1 MKSKIV
7 LFAMVLMLALS
18 ACQPSATP
26 TVEALEPTV
35 PATEAVEEATEAP
48 VEESAVE
55 TIIIVDA
62 QGREV
67 EIPANPQR
75 IVALSEQDMDAAVAL
90 GMPLVGVVNGR
101 GSANPPIY
109 LQGKLGDVISVGS
122 FSEPSLEMILELK
135 PDLILIGGVFPGIA
149 GLIEPLSEIAP
160 TVVTYT
166 LEEHWDSAFLK
177 SAAAMNREAEAQAWL
192 EEVYQAEIE
201 KTQAELGDLTN
212 STIGIVRFNPDG
224 PVIMA
229 LESFSSL
236 VVQDLGLTRPETQQF
251 EGYAHSDPINLEQL
265 SMIDADYLFVASL
278 NPDGKAV
285 LVSALE
291 DPLYQSLSA
300 VSSGHTFVVD
310 GAVWTSRGGP
320 LAALEVLSDIQEALS
335 AGQ

>member
-1 MKSKIV
+1 
-7 LFAMVLMLALS
+7 
-18 ACQPSATP
+18 
-26 TVEALEPTV
+26 
-35 PATEAVEEATEAP
+35 
-48 VEESAVE
+48 
-55 TIIIVDA
+55 
-62 QGREV
+62 
-67 EIPANPQR
+67 
-75 IVALSEQDMDAAVAL
+75 MDAAVAL

-101 GSANPPIY
+101 GSANPPLY
-109 LQGKLGDVISVGS
+109 LQDKLGDVISVGS

-192 EEVYQAEIE
+192 NDVYNAEVE
-201 KTQAELGDLTN
+201 KVQVDLGDLSA

-236 VVQDLGLTRPETQQF
+236 VAQDLGLTRPESQQF
-251 EGYAHSDPINLEQL
+251 EGYSHSDPINLEQL
-265 SMIDADYLFVASL
+265 NMIDADYLFVASL
-278 NPDGKAV
+278 NPDGKAM
-285 LVSALE
+285 LDAALE
-291 DPLYQSLSA
+291 DPLYQTLSA
-300 VSSGHTFVVD
+300 VSSGKTYVVD
-310 GAVWTSRGGP
+310 GAIWTSRGGP
-320 LAALEVLSDIQEALS
+320 LAALEVLSDIQESLS